1 MPIRKL
7 SKAEAEANKKKQ
19 QILKSAGYNVKV
31 DGSWGPWQEEQYR
44 KVLQK
49 RRILRKDN
57 KTSNA
62 NVGVLALPAA
72 AYGASSLLEG
82 LGVTASGTVSLPA
95 ITGALIAA
103 PLVGGI
109 YEHVTG
115 NAPQL
120 NVTPQQRQNN
130 AYAADATRVSRPLT
144 ISRTRVGNQSRPM
157 GEMYINPAW
166 FRSKILS
173 MASEDTDDSDA
184 AQNPSWE
191 IEDLSAFPPPQ
202 DPENEEPKDKKSNK
216 LADKVSNIF
225 RRKKPNNPKQPKNRN
240 LLKKGWN
247 VYKWSWYVP
256 TAIDVVGNVIGAVRN
271 PNTYSPSFP
280 ALEGRAV
287 PARGIYNLFGRVY
300 NPQATDSTTVTPP
313 NNPNNPDKLKA
324 NQDTTNRYSTLDS
337 IRAAARQASLNY
349 LDSLESNQ

>member
-19 QILKSAGYNVKV
+19 QVLRAAGYNIKV
-31 DGSWGPWQEEQYR
+31 DGSWGPWQEERYR
-44 KVLQK
+44 AVLQK
-49 RRILRKDN
+49 RRILYKNN
-57 KTSNA
+57 KASNA

-72 AYGASSLLEG
+72 AYGVPSLLEG

-95 ITGALIAA
+95 VAGALIAA
-103 PLVGGI
+103 PLAVDI
-109 YEHVTG
+109 YERVTG
-115 NAPQL
+115 KYPQI
-120 NVTPQQRQNN
+120 NVTPQQRQNRV
-130 AYAADATRVSRPLT
+130 YAADATRVRRPLT

-157 GEMYINPAW
+157 GEMYINPAL

-173 MASEDTDDSDA
+173 MASEDTDNSDA

-191 IEDLSAFPPPQ
+191 TEDLPAFPPPQ

-225 RRKKPNNPKQPKNRN
+225 RRKKSNNPKQPKKRN
-240 LLKKGWN
+240 LLKKGWSG
-247 VYKWSWYVP
+247 YKWSWYAPAAV
-256 TAIDVVGNVIGAVRN
+256 DVVGNIAGLVKN
-271 PNTYSPSFP
+271 PDTYSPSVK
-280 ALEGRAV
+280 ALDYRTR
-287 PARGIYNLFGRVY
+287 PARAIWNGLGEFY
-300 NPQATDSTTVTPP
+300 NPQSSTTDSTTVTPS
-313 NNPNNPDKLKA
+313 NNPDKLKA